1 MSTPSK
7 SESTTALFK
16 KAGGKKTK
24 KKAAAGGGGFG
35 AALKGFQ
42 MSAFPYAGEVR
53 PGNQTPQ
60 RVVMEEG
67 IVKPDYANDGIVS
80 SDDAVLR
87 AHATWCVRFLP
98 VLLVSAHTL
107 FLCSVVAQK

>member
-1 MSTPSK
+1 MGFLPMSTPSK

-80 SDDAVLR
+80 SDAAIDAVLR
-87 AHATWCVRFLP
+87 ARMQPGCVRFLL
-98 VLLVSAHTL
+98 VLL
-107 FLCSVVAQK
+107 